1 MALRADD
8 VDIDRD
14 RDLVDRFQTGQV
26 EAFEDLYARYYERVR
41 RLCMR
46 KVGDVHEAEEIAQET
61 FVRAYTAFPNLHG
74 PRHAYAWLAVVASRL
89 CVDSHRRGAKTQ
101 PAGDVDSGEV
111 TVDDDRLETEVDLSH
126 LRLALERLT
135 PRHRDVLALR
145 EEREWSYQRIA
156 EHYAVSL
163 GSVEALLFRARHALR
178 REFTAVAGGSRD
190 LAALPVIGPIIGGV
204 LRRAAAFRERIEPLV
219 PALSSM
225 SYAELTTI
233 IALVT
238 TAGLALGEDGPPAPR
253 PAPVAL
259 VAGAGPTA
267 FGSAAAGEVS
277 TRSDV
282 DDAPPT
288 GSDAS
293 DTSRAGSRPDAEIAT
308 PQTMDFDTARRHAED
323 EPTHASTDRLAVGL
337 DPDEGARETEEAT
350 EAYARQLED
359 WIERSTP

>member
-14 RDLVDRFQTGQV
+14 RDLVQRFQTGHV

-46 KVGDVHEAEEIAQET
+46 KVGDAHEAEEIAQET
-61 FVRAYTAFPNLHG
+61 FVRAYTAFPKLGG
-74 PRHAYAWLAVVASRL
+74 PRHAYAWLSVVASRL

-111 TVDDDRLETEVDLSH
+111 TVDDDRLETEVDLTH
-126 LRLALERLT
+126 LRLALDRLT

-156 EHYAVSL
+156 AHYSVSL

-178 REFTAVAGGSRD
+178 REFTAVAGGRRD
-190 LAALPVIGPIIGGV
+190 LAALPVIGPVIGGV
-204 LRRAAAFRERIEPLV
+204 LRRVAAFRERIEPLV

-233 IALVT
+233 VALVT
-238 TAGLALGEDGPPAPR
+238 TAGLALGEDAPPPR
-253 PAPVAL
+253 PAPVTR
-259 VAGAGPTA
+259 VADAGPRA
-267 FGSAAAGEVS
+267 FDPVAAAQVS
-277 TRSDV
+277 TRSDA
-282 DDAPPT
+282 DDAPP
-288 GSDAS
+288 AS
-293 DTSRAGSRPDAEIAT
+293 SGARDTSRADSRPSADIAT
-308 PQTMDFDTARRHAED
+308 PRTMDFETARRHAED

-337 DPDEGARETEEAT
+337 DPNEGARETEDAT

-359 WIERSTP
+359 WIERSAP